1 VTFRSGCSARH
12 VVREPDPWARLD
24 PPGECANNGVRI
36 EAGMEQQAF
45 HFEERQVYAV
55 SEIVG
60 RVRKDLESGFR
71 DIWVQGEISNLRCPP
86 SGHLYFTL
94 KDDESQISAVCFR
107 MRSRYLKFQ
116 PEDGLDVIV
125 RGTVTVYPPRGQLQL
140 MIEHMEPVGR
150 GGLQLAF
157 EQLKARLQAEG
168 LFEESRK
175 RRLPLLPVKIG
186 VVTSPTGAAI
196 QDILRVLK
204 RRNDRVSVLIY
215 PTRVQGKSAA
225 AEIAAGIDYMNTR
238 SDLDVLIVGRG
249 GGSLEDLWP
258 FNEEEVARAIFRSE
272 IPVISAVGHEIDF
285 TIADF
290 VADLRAPT
298 PSAAA
303 EIVSGKRS
311 ELLARLEHLARRNTQ
326 AVRAQLYGYRRRF
339 ERVQRSRGFVDVETR
354 LRFLQQRLDEN
365 RLRLQTSLGPRLQRF
380 TQRTE
385 AARKEL
391 EHRVRYF
398 LQARTARLSTCS
410 EKLQAFSPLRVLE
423 RGYAIV
429 TNEQGRVI
437 RDPDTLTEEELIH
450 VRVARG
456 RFRARKED

>member
-1 VTFRSGCSARH
+1 MSSSGGHPLS
-12 VVREPDPWARLD
+12 LD
-24 PPGECANNGVRI
+24 RVDDYPNNGERTRND
-36 EAGMEQQAF
+36 ARMEQQTF
-45 HFEERQVYAV
+45 RFEERQVLAV

-60 RVRKDLESGFR
+60 KVRKNLESGFK
-71 DIWVQGEISNLRCPP
+71 DLWVQGEISNLRCPP

-94 KDDESQISAVCFR
+94 KDDEAQISAVCFR

-116 PEDGLDVIV
+116 PEDGLDVLA
-125 RGTVTVYPPRGQLQL
+125 RGTVTVYPLRGQLQL
-140 MIEHMEPVGR
+140 MVEHMEPVGR
-150 GGLQLAF
+150 GGLQIAF

-168 LFEESRK
+168 LFDESRK
-175 RRLPLLPVKIG
+175 QKLPLLPSKIG

-204 RRNDRVSVLIY
+204 RRNDRLSVLIY

-225 AEIAAGIDYMNTR
+225 GEIAAGIDFMNTR
-238 SDLDVLIVGRG
+238 SDLHVLIVGRG

-258 FNEEEVARAIFRSE
+258 FNEEEVARAIARSR

-285 TIADF
+285 TISDF

-303 EIVSGKRS
+303 EIVSGQRS
-311 ELLARLEHLARRNTQ
+311 ELLSRIDQLARRCVQ
-326 AVRAQLYGYRRRF
+326 AVRAQVQRHQRRF
-339 ERVQRSRGFVDVETR
+339 ERVERSRGFVDVETR

-365 RLRLQTSLGPRLQRF
+365 RLRLQSSVGPVLERLSR
-380 TQRTE
+380 
-385 AARKEL
+385 RKETAGREI
-391 EHRVRYF
+391 EHQVRYL
-398 LQARTARLSTCS
+398 LQARKARLATCS
-410 EKLQAFSPLRVLE
+410 EKLRAYSPLQVLE

-429 TNEQGRVI
+429 TNEEGQVI
-437 RDPDTLTEEELIH
+437 RDPDAVQPEESIH

-456 RFRARKED
+456 RFRARKEA

>member
-1 VTFRSGCSARH
+1 
-12 VVREPDPWARLD
+12 
-24 PPGECANNGVRI
+24 
-36 EAGMEQQAF
+36 MEQQAF
-45 HFEERQVYAV
+45 QFEERQIFAV
-55 SEIVG
+55 AEIVG
-60 RVRKDLESGFR
+60 QVRKDLESSFR
-71 DIWVQGEISNLRCPP
+71 SVWVQGEISNLRCPP

-94 KDDESQISAVCFR
+94 KDDEAQISAVCFR

-116 PEDGLDVIV
+116 PEDGLDVLA

-140 MIEHMEPVGR
+140 MVEHMEPVGR

-168 LFEESRK
+168 LFDESVK
-175 RRLPLLPVKIG
+175 KRLPLLPAKIG

-204 RRNDRVSVLIY
+204 RRNDRVSVLVY

-225 AEIAAGIDYMNTR
+225 GEIAAGIDYLNTR

-258 FNEEEVARAIFRSE
+258 FNEEEVARAIFRSR

-285 TIADF
+285 TISDF

-303 EIVSGKRS
+303 EIVSGQRS
-311 ELLARLEHLARRNTQ
+311 ELLSRLEHLARRSLQ
-326 AVRAQLYGYRRRF
+326 AVRAQLHRHQRRF
-339 ERVQRSRGFVDVETR
+339 DRVQRSRGFVDVETR
-354 LRFLQQRLDEN
+354 LQFLQQRLDEN
-365 RLRLQTSLGPRLQRF
+365 RLRLQTSVGPLLQRLS
-380 TQRTE
+380 RRRE
-385 AARKEL
+385 SAGREL
-391 EHRVRYF
+391 EHQVRYL
-398 LQARTARLSTCS
+398 LQARSTRLATCS
-410 EKLQAFSPLRVLE
+410 EKLRAYSPLQVLD

-429 TNEQGRVI
+429 TKEDGQVI
-437 RDPDTLTEEELIH
+437 RDPDALQPEELMH

-456 RFRARKED
+456 RFRARKEA

>member
-1 VTFRSGCSARH
+1 
-12 VVREPDPWARLD
+12 
-24 PPGECANNGVRI
+24 
-36 EAGMEQQAF
+36 MEQQAF
-45 HFEERQVYAV
+45 QFEERQIFAV

-60 RVRKDLESGFR
+60 QVRKDLESSFR
-71 DIWVQGEISNLRCPP
+71 SVWVQGEISNLRCPP

-94 KDDESQISAVCFR
+94 KDDEAQISAVCFR

-116 PEDGLDVIV
+116 PEDGLDVLA

-168 LFEESRK
+168 LFDESLK
-175 RRLPLLPVKIG
+175 KRLPLLPSKIG

-225 AEIAAGIDYMNTR
+225 GELAAGIDYMNTR

-258 FNEEEVARAIFRSE
+258 FNEEEVARAIFRSR

-285 TIADF
+285 TISDF

-303 EIVSGKRS
+303 EIVSSQRS
-311 ELLARLEHLARRNTQ
+311 ELLSRLEHLARRSLQ
-326 AVRAQLYGYRRRF
+326 AVRAQLHRHQRRF
-339 ERVQRSRGFVDVETR
+339 DRVQRSRGFVDVETR

-365 RLRLQTSLGPRLQRF
+365 RLRLQTSIGPLLQRLG
-380 TQRTE
+380 RRRE
-385 AARKEL
+385 SAGREL
-391 EHRVRYF
+391 AHQVRYL
-398 LQARTARLSTCS
+398 LQARSTRLATCS
-410 EKLQAFSPLRVLE
+410 EKLRAYSPLQVLD

-429 TNEQGRVI
+429 TKGEGQVI
-437 RDPDTLTEEELIH
+437 RDPDALQPEELIY

-456 RFRARKED
+456 RFRARKEA

>member
-1 VTFRSGCSARH
+1 
-12 VVREPDPWARLD
+12 
-24 PPGECANNGVRI
+24 
-36 EAGMEQQAF
+36 MEQQTF
-45 HFEERQVYAV
+45 QFEERKIFAV

-60 RVRKDLESGFR
+60 QVRKDLESGFR
-71 DIWVQGEISNLRCPP
+71 GVWVQGEISNLKSPP

-94 KDDESQISAVCFR
+94 KDDEAQISAVCFR

-116 PEDGLDVIV
+116 PEDGLDVLA

-140 MIEHMEPVGR
+140 MVEHMEPVGR

-168 LFEESRK
+168 LFNESLK
-175 RRLPLLPVKIG
+175 KRLPLLPAKVG

-225 AEIAAGIDYMNTR
+225 GEIAAGVDYMNTR

-258 FNEEEVARAIFRSE
+258 FNEEEVARAIFRSR

-303 EIVSGKRS
+303 EIVSGQRS
-311 ELLARLEHLARRNTQ
+311 ELLSRLEHLARRSLQ
-326 AVRAQLYGYRRRF
+326 AVRAQLHRHQRRF
-339 ERVQRSRGFVDVETR
+339 DRVQRSIGP
-354 LRFLQQRLDEN
+354 LLQH
-365 RLRLQTSLGPRLQRF
+365 LGRR
-380 TQRTE
+380 RE
-385 AARKEL
+385 SAGREL
-391 EHRVRYF
+391 EHQIRYL
-398 LQARTARLSTCS
+398 LQARSTRLATCS
-410 EKLQAFSPLRVLE
+410 EKLQAYSPLQVLE

-429 TNEQGRVI
+429 TKEDGKVI
-437 RDPDTLTEEELIH
+437 RDPDTVQPEELIH

-456 RFRARKED
+456 RFRARKEA

>member
-1 VTFRSGCSARH
+1 
-12 VVREPDPWARLD
+12 
-24 PPGECANNGVRI
+24 
-36 EAGMEQQAF
+36 MEQQAF
-45 HFEERQVYAV
+45 RFEERQIYAV

-60 RVRKDLESGFR
+60 KVRKDLESGFR
-71 DIWVQGEISNLRCPP
+71 DIWVQGEVSNLRCPP

-94 KDDESQISAVCFR
+94 KDDTAQISAVCFR
-107 MRSRYLKFQ
+107 MRSRFLKFR
-116 PEDGLDVIV
+116 PEDGLDVLA
-125 RGTVTVYPPRGQLQL
+125 RGTVTVYPPRGQLQI
-140 MIEHMEPVGR
+140 MIEQMEPVGR

-168 LFEESRK
+168 LFDTARK
-175 RRLPLLPVKIG
+175 RKLPLLPVKIG

-225 AEIAAGIDYMNTR
+225 REIAEGIDCLNTR

-258 FNEEEVARAIFRSE
+258 FNEEDVARAIYRSR

-285 TIADF
+285 TISDF

-303 EIVSGKRS
+303 EIVSGQRS
-311 ELLARLEHLARRNTQ
+311 ELLSRLEHLSRRSLQ
-326 AVRAQLYGYRRRF
+326 AVRAQVQRHQRRF
-339 ERVQRSRGFVDVETR
+339 ERIERSRGFVDVETR

-365 RLRLQTSLGPRLQRF
+365 RLRLQTSFGPLLERL
-380 TQRTE
+380 TQRTRS
-385 AARKEL
+385 AGREL
-391 EHRVRYF
+391 EHQVRYF
-398 LQARTARLSTCS
+398 LQARSVRLTTCS
-410 EKLQAFSPLRVLE
+410 EKLRAYSPLQVLD

-429 TNEQGRVI
+429 TNENGQVI
-437 RDPDTLTEEELIH
+437 RDPDAVQPEELIH

-456 RFRARKED
+456 RFRARKEG